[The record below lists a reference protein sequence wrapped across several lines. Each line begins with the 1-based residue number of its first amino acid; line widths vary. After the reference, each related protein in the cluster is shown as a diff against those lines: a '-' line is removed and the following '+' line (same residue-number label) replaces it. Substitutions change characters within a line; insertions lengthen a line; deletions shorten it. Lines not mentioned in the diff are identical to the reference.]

1 MKTKF
6 FGLLVILLT
15 ISVIPVAE
23 AQISFGEKAV
33 QKSVEVT
40 INSAG
45 DVHVRHVIQS
55 SNIPKQVEL
64 VYGTVSDIIVTNEQ
78 GEEQQFTVIGDNNGV
93 LIMPS
98 NEKSVLE
105 YNIEDVLVQ
114 KDNVWTWSFRY
125 LETTSFI
132 FPEEV
137 DVVYAN
143 DRTVFLD
150 DKKGI
155 TCHGC
160 QMLLEYTIDEPKNF
174 KNIKWE
180 DKEFV
185 VEIRGYTN
193 IDNFIF
199 DQPTKSITF
208 DISDGDRY
216 VNTIIPLELLWEP
229 YTILQNDEPIFFR
242 DFNNGTHVWLNYK
255 PDAASK
261 IMIVGTT
268 VVPEFPIFAPL
279 AVGFLM
285 ILSIPLIRKFNLR

>member
-114 KDNVWTWSFRY
+114 KDNVWTWNFRY

-160 QMLLEYTIDEPKNF
+160 QMLLEYTIDEPKKF
-174 KNIKWE
+174 KI
-180 DKEFV
+180 
-185 VEIRGYTN
+185 
-193 IDNFIF
+193 
-199 DQPTKSITF
+199 
-208 DISDGDRY
+208 
-216 VNTIIPLELLWEP
+216 
-229 YTILQNDEPIFFR
+229 
-242 DFNNGTHVWLNYK
+242 
-255 PDAASK
+255 
-261 IMIVGTT
+261 
-268 VVPEFPIFAPL
+268 
-279 AVGFLM
+279 
-285 ILSIPLIRKFNLR
+285 